1 MKPERTTWEQT
12 GFKLTIIRESH
23 KIEGHRVQGFTERF
37 QCDSLRE
44 ELEFQALKI
53 RLTTGIL

>member
-23 KIEGHRVQGFTERF
+23 KIEGHRVLGFTERF
-37 QCDSLRE
+37 QCDSVRE
-44 ELEFQALKI
+44 ELGLQALK
-53 RLTTGIL
+53 